1 MAVVWDVVGAVKTRL
16 VDGQIDRLEHSRFAL
31 TEEQQARGLILAC
44 RAIPLSDVTVDW
56 IGTDDVRGLA
66 PSRSVTG
73 TVSELR
79 ELTHD
84 VRLVRIRLDEP
95 EPLMFFAGQY
105 ADIKIRT
112 GARAQLLHGQ
122 PP

>member
-1 MAVVWDVVGAVKTRL
+1 MRIGQAALQGSLQNVL
-16 VDGQIDRLEHSRFAL
+16 PLGQIDRLEHSRFAL

-73 TVSELR
+73 TVSEL
-79 ELTHD
+79 
-84 VRLVRIRLDEP
+84 
-95 EPLMFFAGQY
+95 
-105 ADIKIRT
+105 
-112 GARAQLLHGQ
+112 
-122 PP
+122 